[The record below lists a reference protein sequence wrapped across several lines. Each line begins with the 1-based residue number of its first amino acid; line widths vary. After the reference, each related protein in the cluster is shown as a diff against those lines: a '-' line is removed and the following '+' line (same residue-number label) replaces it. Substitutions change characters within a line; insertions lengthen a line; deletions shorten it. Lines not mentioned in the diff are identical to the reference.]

1 MKPLDDIAVLPELQD
16 ALRKLSTRQ
25 RDGLKESI
33 VTEKK
38 FLNPILWAMLND
50 GTCCVVDGHNRLEI
64 YDELIRGLVDVSE
77 PETQEVEELHGCTL
91 DEAIEWVKKH
101 QVNRRNDENL
111 VKLMYEIG
119 TEWNESDKTSAEVG
133 EEYGL
138 TESQVRHAGKLAEV
152 LVEAEEI
159 APGTTEKILEDKTVS
174 QASIRNSSPQEV
186 AERATHGAPVK
197 GLLSHF
203 EPLTRSLANLRKQA
217 EVASRAIKSAEN
229 ETTPCAFS
237 EKLAQLSR
245 ELIAT
250 LDDMDESVK
259 NWQFDGVTKHA

>member
-1 MKPLDDIAVLPELQD
+1 MKSLDDIALLPELQD

-38 FLNPILWAMLND
+38 FLNPVLWAMLGD
-50 GTCCVVDGHNRLEI
+50 GTCCVVDGHNRIEI
-64 YDELIRGLVDVSE
+64 WDELRSEDIGEISE
-77 PETQEVEELHGCTL
+77 PETQEVEELRGCTL
-91 DEAIEWVKKH
+91 DQAIQWVKKH

-197 GLLSHF
+197 GPLSHF

-245 ELIAT
+245 ELIST

-259 NWQFDGVTKHA
+259 NWQFDGTGE